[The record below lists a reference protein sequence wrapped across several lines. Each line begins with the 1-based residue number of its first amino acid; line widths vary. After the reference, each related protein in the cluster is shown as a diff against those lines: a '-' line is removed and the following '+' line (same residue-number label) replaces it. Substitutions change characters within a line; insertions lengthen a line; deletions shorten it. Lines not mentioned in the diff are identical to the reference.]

1 MTVTATS
8 NIDILAIGAHPD
20 DVEVG
25 AGGLMAKFNK
35 LGLKTAIIDLSAGEL
50 ATNGTP
56 EIRGQEALQAAQVLG
71 LSWRKCLNLPD
82 RGLKTSRLTIDKL
95 VQIIRES
102 RPRLI
107 LCPYWEDRHPDHVQA
122 ARLVE
127 ESWFDAGLTKIQAQ
141 IKPYR
146 PPQLWHYFLSR
157 AGEPKFIVDVS
168 DYYEIKREAI
178 LTHRSQFGRQ
188 ASSQETFLNCGPG
201 SMLAIVESRDRFLG
215 SSIGYSYG
223 EGFTTRTPLA
233 IDNPLGLMGVPR

>member
-1 MTVTATS
+1 MTVIS

-25 AGGLMAKFNK
+25 AGGLMAKFHK

-56 EIRGQEALQAAQVLG
+56 EIREQEALQAAQVLR

-82 RGLKTSRLTIDKL
+82 RGLKTSRFNIDKL
-95 VQIIRES
+95 VRIIRES
-102 RPRLI
+102 RPRLM
-107 LCPYWEDRHPDHVQA
+107 LSPYWEDRHPDHVQA
-122 ARLVE
+122 AQLVE
-127 ESWFDAGLTKIQAQ
+127 EAWFDAGLTKIQTQ
-141 IKPYR
+141 SKPYR
-146 PPQLWHYFLSR
+146 PLQLWHYFLSR

-168 DYYEIKREAI
+168 DDYALKREAI
-178 LTHRSQFGRQ
+178 LAHLSQFGKQ
-188 ASSQETFLNCGPG
+188 ANSQETFLNCGPG
-201 SMLAIVESRDRFLG
+201 SMLAVVESRDRFFG
-215 SSIGYSYG
+215 SSIGCTYG

>member
-1 MTVTATS
+1 MTVIS

-56 EIRGQEALQAAQVLG
+56 EIREQEALQAARVLG
-71 LSWRKCLNLPD
+71 LTWRKCLNLPD
-82 RGLKTSRLTIDKL
+82 RGLKTSRENIDNL
-95 VQIIRES
+95 VHVIRES
-102 RPRLI
+102 RPGLI
-107 LCPYWEDRHPDHVQA
+107 LSPYWEDRHPDHVRA
-122 ARLVE
+122 AQLVE
-127 ESWFDAGLTKIQAQ
+127 EAWFDAGLAKIQTH
-141 IKPYR
+141 IKPHR

-168 DYYEIKREAI
+168 DYYEIKRVAI
-178 LTHRSQFGRQ
+178 LAHHSQFGKLV
-188 ASSQETFLNCGPG
+188 SSQETFLNCGPG
-201 SMLAIVESRDRFLG
+201 SMLAIVESRDRFFG
-215 SSIGYSYG
+215 SSIGCFYG

-233 IDNPLGLMGVPR
+233 IDNPLGLMGVQR